1 METRMD
7 ERTLLASVVL
17 FGELY
22 DSDKDIYDVI
32 AEFIKAT
39 MIFENKWAFNTTEAT
54 QLLSSVFGLSIP
66 EAVISTTLR
75 NRLLKRDHLLS
86 NNNGVYSLA
95 DERLKKSHSINQEF
109 ESLKKKQ
116 NDILESLYSYV
127 ECKEGNLTDE
137 DKIKLAKCFSDY
149 LFGNEPLKKY
159 TNYVSYFIIQNQN
172 NSDLTAS
179 LNAVREGFVM
189 YNAVRYTPNIND
201 LDSWKKKLVIF
212 LDTEYLFGATGFNGT
227 LYEQLFKDLYNLINE
242 VRQKGERLITLRY
255 FNESENEIDKFF
267 YVAECIVDGKASIDP
282 SKTAMLSIIDGC
294 HYRSDVIAKKALFY
308 SRLNS
313 YGITN
318 GESLISN
325 IDFQY
330 NIEGGGLYSKIEQE
344 IKEKG
349 FSYNEE
355 KCANALRMFTKI
367 NFLRKGENSKAFEEI
382 GYILVSGSSFTRFL
396 AFHSLIKNNSFDIPY
411 ATDLDFITNRLWFRL
426 RKGLARQLSTPQ
438 SLNIIAKAQVVL
450 SSQINNCIA
459 SKFDKIQADYNC
471 GKLDKTEAQY
481 LSNELRTKT
490 STPESLTP
498 EEISPTIDFLS
509 QEGYEY
515 HLREKSA
522 LLEKVREGEYAKIEL
537 EKINAEKK
545 QKKEYRILIK
555 SYLRL
560 SAFAL
565 LLIVCIIGIYY
576 YSFLLMVEYSN
587 GKDSPL
593 TILGIMLTILLGTFP
608 LIKFKSIFLW
618 FRRQHD
624 RFIADEF
631 KKLVL

>member
-1 METRMD
+1 MD

-32 AEFIKAT
+32 AEFIKAA

-86 NNNGVYSLA
+86 NNNGLFVLA
-95 DERLKKSHSINQEF
+95 DERLKQSHSVNQEF
-109 ESLKKKQ
+109 ESLKNKQ
-116 NDILESLYSYV
+116 SDILESLYMYV
-127 ECKEGNLTDE
+127 ESKEGDLTDE

-159 TNYVSYFIIQNQN
+159 ANYVSYFIIQNQN

-189 YNAVRYTPNIND
+189 YNAVRYTPNVND

-212 LDTEYLFGATGFNGT
+212 LDTEYLFAAAGFNGT
-227 LYEQLFKDLYNLINE
+227 LYEQLFKDLYNLTNE
-242 VRQKGERLITLRY
+242 VRQKGERLITLKY
-255 FNESENEIDKFF
+255 FDESEKEIDKFF
-267 YVAECIVDGKASIDP
+267 YVAELIVDGKTSIDP
-282 SKTAMLSIIDGC
+282 SKTAMISIVDGC
-294 HYRSDVIAKKALFY
+294 QCKSDVIAKKALFY

-355 KCANALRMFTKI
+355 KCANTLRMFTKI
-367 NFLRKGENSKAFEEI
+367 NSLRKGVNSKAFEEI

-426 RKGLARQLSTPQ
+426 RKGLAKQLSTPQ

-450 SSQINNCIA
+450 SSQINSCIA
-459 SKFDKIQADYNC
+459 LKFDKIQADYNC
-471 GKLDKTEAQY
+471 GKLDKTQAQY

-490 STPESLTP
+490 STPEYLTP

-509 QEGYEY
+509 QKGYEY

-522 LLEKVREGEYAKIEL
+522 LIEKVKEGEDAKIEL
-537 EKINAEKK
+537 EKIKAEKK
-545 QKKEYRILIK
+545 LKKEGRILIK
-555 SYLRL
+555 SYVRL
-560 SAFAL
+560 SVLGLAL
-565 LLIVCIIGIYY
+565 ISSIIGAYY

-593 TILGIMLTILLGTFP
+593 AILGILLP
-608 LIKFKSIFLW
+608 LIPLFKFKSIFHW
-618 FRRQHD
+618 FIRQHE
-624 RFIADEF
+624 RFIGDEF
-631 KKLVL
+631 KKLAND